1 MSIRKNL
8 KLMRMVADL
17 RLNKKLG
24 WKRIAKL
31 MPKTRKGTE
40 QHYMAAKRY
49 FKYAEEAGLV
59 KEFTGKKKTS

>member
-1 MSIRKNL
+1 MSIRRNL

-31 MPKTRKGTE
+31 MPKTRKGAE

-49 FKYAEEAGLV
+49 FKYAEEAGIV
-59 KEFTGKKKTS
+59 TEISRKK